1 MNHIQVYSAS
11 TLEMSLD
18 IDLGGDPTGQ
28 DSNCAIS
35 VGEEYNILYSVKF
48 DSEPSDPPFIPLR
61 GTVGLV
67 NGTSQEVEWKIP
79 GTSVLYQYCPVMSE
93 DQSSFYVI
101 EKNENDD
108 NVLARYSVTTGEKLA
123 QSDTSFPEGTP
134 PPILSASTG
143 HIYIIWSEYDS
154 GSKFYAARFDAESL
168 EDRSDTQLMGGSWT
182 LSRKP
187 LTSPDGSTLYLME
200 VGDRVTQV
208 GAVSLD
214 TGALIWKQVLYKP
227 REDFLLSN
235 DGTQLVFF
243 ETGDQFG
250 NGFFITFRDNLTG
263 EVQHSL
269 ELSKEEDRYSLALRF
284 SHDSRRVFLI
294 YGDRPFQWG
303 TVVAIC
309 NPKFDGCET
318 LKNEDDP
325 FKRNSDESSV
335 PSQCIPL
342 LGMVLGLLVGSFVM
356 V

>member
-1 MNHIQVYSAS
+1 MMAHN
-11 TLEMSLD
+11 
-18 IDLGGDPTGQ
+18 
-28 DSNCAIS
+28 
-35 VGEEYNILYSVKF
+35 
-48 DSEPSDPPFIPLR
+48 
-61 GTVGLV
+61 
-67 NGTSQEVEWKIP
+67 
-79 GTSVLYQYCPVMSE
+79 
-93 DQSSFYVI
+93 
-101 EKNENDD
+101 
-108 NVLARYSVTTGEKLA
+108 
-123 QSDTSFPEGTP
+123 
-134 PPILSASTG
+134 
-143 HIYIIWSEYDS
+143 WS
-154 GSKFYAARFDAESL
+154 
-168 EDRSDTQLMGGSWT
+168 
-182 LSRKP
+182 
-187 LTSPDGSTLYLME
+187 
-200 VGDRVTQV
+200 
-208 GAVSLD
+208 
-214 TGALIWKQVLYKP
+214 
-227 REDFLLSN
+227 
-235 DGTQLVFF
+235 FF